1 MTEYS
6 RMAKGNYT
14 VSGGTLGVSAPS
26 AKIINL
32 PFKPDFVELINVT
45 QAVTPAQHG
54 IPFAYWDASVPPI
67 LNNTPTTGLFYDTI
81 VEIFNA
87 TPVLTT
93 DSVRVGGGISAFSAG
108 QLLQFG
114 PIYKHN
120 SVASADFSIAVSGA
134 GGPTTVTTATVHGL
148 SSGDVIIFEGLY
160 ETSTT
165 GMPQLDGIPFTVTVL
180 TTTTFT
186 IPWDTS
192 GSNYTAFNSA
202 ASTGNIGSWKKVL
215 YPYLYFPGTTFIS
228 GITLGTTTTID
239 TTDAH
244 NFVVGQE
251 VAFRIPSQWR
261 TVELNSLPNTLV
273 PGSPVYGYV
282 IAVTD
287 YNTVIVNI
295 NSSAFTPFNVNQT
308 VASVN
313 GLSYPQIVAVG
324 DVNTGGVQ
332 ISLGS
337 ALYPPPYSSPIGTVR
352 VNTINGPAIQGAFV
366 NNTSQGFVIGN
377 FGARNDSTAF
387 VGGSDGDIMEWRAY
401 LHDLSLP

>member
-6 RMAKGNYT
+6 RMAKGSYT

-32 PFKPDFVELINVT
+32 PFKPDYVELINLT

-54 IPFAYWDASVPPI
+54 IPFAFWDASATPI
-67 LNNTPTTGLFYDTI
+67 TVSSVQYDTI
-81 VEIFNA
+81 VQIFNA

-93 DSVRVGGGISAFSAG
+93 DSVRVGGGISVFSAG
-108 QLLQFG
+108 QMLQFG
-114 PIYKHN
+114 PVYKHN
-120 SVASADFSIAVSGA
+120 SVASADFSIAQSGA
-134 GGPTTVTTATVHGL
+134 GGPTTVTTATAHGL
-148 SSGDVIIFEGLY
+148 SSGDVIIFEGLFQS
-160 ETSTT
+160 STT
-165 GMPQLDGIPFTVTVL
+165 GMPQLNGIPFTVTVL
-180 TTTTFT
+180 TSTTFT

-202 ASTGNIGSWKKVL
+202 TNTGNIGAWKKVL
-215 YPYLYFPGTTFIS
+215 YPYLYFPGVSFIS
-228 GITLGTTTTID
+228 AITLGTTTTID

-251 VAFRIPSQWR
+251 VAFRIPNQWG

-287 YNTVIVNI
+287 YNTVVVNI
-295 NSSAFTPFNVNQT
+295 NSSAMTAFNVNQT
-308 VASVN
+308 VASVP

-332 ISLGS
+332 LSSGS
-337 ALYPPPYSSPIGTVR
+337 ALYPPPYYSPIGTTR

-366 NNTSQGFVIGN
+366 NNTSQGFIIGN
-377 FGARNDSTAF
+377 AASRTDTSSW
-387 VGGSDGDIMEWRAY
+387 VGGSNGDIMEYRAY
-401 LHDLSLP
+401 SHDISSP